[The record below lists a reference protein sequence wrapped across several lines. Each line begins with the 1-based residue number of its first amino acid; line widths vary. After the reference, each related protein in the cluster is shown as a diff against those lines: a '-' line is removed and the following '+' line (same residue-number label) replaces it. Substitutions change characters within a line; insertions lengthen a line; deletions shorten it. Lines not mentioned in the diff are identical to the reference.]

1 MRTFVHLVLF
11 ACAVAIAAGTFG
23 PLVGSAEARDV
34 QFADLRDGFAAEQT
48 LDQIAGQNTSIQSS
62 LAIFLLV
69 IAAVVLLAALFGS
82 RAIGWIGVLGGLVVL
97 GVVGWRLDERFGDQ
111 LRDDYRDLFGGAW
124 GLYAIGGGLLVALL
138 ALLVPRERAVR

>member
-11 ACAVAIAAGTFG
+11 ACAVAIAVGTFG
-23 PLVGSAEARDV
+23 PLVGSVQARDV
-34 QFADLRDGFAAEQT
+34 QLADLRDGFAAEQT

-69 IAAVVLLAALFGS
+69 IAAIVLLAALFGS
-82 RAIGWIGVLGGLVVL
+82 RAIGWIGVLAGLVVL

-111 LRDDYRDLFGGAW
+111 LRDDYRDLLGGAW
-124 GLYAIGGGLLVALL
+124 GLYALVGGLIVALL
-138 ALLVPRERAVR
+138 ALLVPRERLAR